1 MDETSGLAGYRNDF
15 PGLLFD
21 TPATHVLRVTINNPG
36 RLNALDHALHRQ
48 VERIWQAIDSDPAVR
63 CSIITGAG
71 RAFCAGGATDAM
83 GAETDTLAGDWMA
96 RDFGSALGL
105 VDALIDAKKP
115 IVSAINGVAVGAGLA
130 IALLADVPIAAAEAK
145 LFDGHPRVGVVA
157 GDHAALIWPLLC
169 GIAKSK
175 YFLLTNEP
183 MTGEQAERNN
193 LVALAV
199 PSEQLAAKA
208 VEVAARIAAGAPT
221 AIRMT
226 KYVLNHWLRQQRPIF
241 DLSAALEMICY
252 GNGEAAEAIRALAE
266 KRAGHFPREP
276 FF

>member
-1 MDETSGLAGYRNDF
+1 LEQHLF
-15 PGLLFD
+15 PDLLFD
-21 TPATHVLRVTINNPG
+21 RPAPFVLRVTINNPD
-36 RLNALDHALHRQ
+36 RMNALTPKIHKQLENVWA
-48 VERIWQAIDSDPAVR
+48 AIDRDGETR

-83 GAETDTLAGDWMA
+83 EADQDLDAGQWMA
-96 RDFGSALGL
+96 RDFNSAKSL
-105 VDALIDAKKP
+105 VDSLINSRKP
-115 IVSAINGVAVGAGLA
+115 IVSAINGAAVGAGLA
-130 IALLADVPIAAAEAK
+130 LALLSDVPIAATTAK
-145 LFDGHPRVGVVA
+145 LFDGHPRMGVVT

-169 GIAKSK
+169 GMAKSK

-199 PSEQLAAKA
+199 PLEELADKA
-208 VEVAARIAAGAPT
+208 VVVASRIAAGAPT

-226 KYVLNHWLRQQRPIF
+226 KYVLNHWLRQQQPIF
-241 DLSAALEMICY
+241 DLSAALEMINF
-252 GNGEAAEAIRALAE
+252 GGREATEAQTAFAERRPAN
-266 KRAGHFPREP
+266 FSTDS